1 MRRWDPVAAYIGSG
15 EYVPDMEECERG
27 DYVLCVDHVAAL
39 DALRREMAR
48 ACEICGRA
56 AQQMGTE
63 ARCAEHDS
71 EKETGR

>member
-1 MRRWDPVAAYIGSG
+1 MKRWDPTVAYLGSG
-15 EYVPDMEECERG
+15 EYAPDMEESVDG
-27 DYVLCVDHVAAL
+27 DYVLHIDHLKAL

-48 ACEICGRA
+48 ACEVCGRA

-71 EKETGR
+71 ERSC

>member
-1 MRRWDPVAAYIGSG
+1 MSDRCEMCAGFG
-15 EYVPDMEECERG
+15 EITQARVNCPACDGTGRDCGYRAPRPCE
-27 DYVLCVDHVAAL
+27 V
-39 DALRREMAR
+39 
-48 ACEICGRA
+48 CGRA